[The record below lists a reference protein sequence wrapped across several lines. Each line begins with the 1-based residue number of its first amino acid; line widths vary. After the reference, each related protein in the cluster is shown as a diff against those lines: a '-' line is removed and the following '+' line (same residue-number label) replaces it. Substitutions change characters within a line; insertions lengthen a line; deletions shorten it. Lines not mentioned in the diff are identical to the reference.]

1 MSKKTNPLLPIGA
14 VLVLSALVA
23 VMMVSSED
31 SGSTTSSEASNS
43 EGGSEDGDIPADTLR
58 TLTAQVAEFQ
68 RTVTNLQTQVQSRD
82 QKISGLQRELSL
94 VSNQAHRPQVGP
106 DRKLIVEDVLSRL
119 QSDLSNPLAENLLGP
134 PKEVWQVSDTLLG
147 QKPEPLPVG
156 NAQPNEAP
164 PQAPRKT
171 LEGRYVRHWPTVD
184 NAQEV
189 ADPVLVN
196 PQSADPRVS
205 DLDRI
210 LGTTDTRGPRTNNA
224 QFGDRKSGLI
234 PYATIPPDA
243 TLIGAT
249 SLTALIGRVP
259 KNDQVVDPIKFKLV
273 LGQENLAANGFL
285 IPGLQGMVLSGRA
298 IGDATFSCTRG
309 FITSALF
316 VFDDGTIS
324 STRIDGASQ
333 SSGSGSGLSNNT
345 LGYLSDPYGNPCLPG
360 KYVTNAPK
368 NLFLSA
374 GAQGLA
380 GVAAGAAELQ
390 TTTTRAGGTNSSST
404 QVDGNPFAFLA
415 GRAGSNAFQEI
426 SRQVSEYQSD
436 QWDAVY
442 LPAGQSVVVHIE
454 EMLEIDRNPQGRR
467 LWYGNQHHTLELD

>member
-1 MSKKTNPLLPIGA
+1 MTSYTVICTP
-14 VLVLSALVA
+14 SA
-23 VMMVSSED
+23 
-31 SGSTTSSEASNS
+31 N
-43 EGGSEDGDIPADTLR
+43 
-58 TLTAQVAEFQ
+58 
-68 RTVTNLQTQVQSRD
+68 
-82 QKISGLQRELSL
+82 
-94 VSNQAHRPQVGP
+94 RPQVGP

-119 QSDLSNPLAENLLGP
+119 QSDLSNPLSDDLLGP
-134 PKEVWQVSDTLLG
+134 PKEIRETPGALLN
-147 QKPEPLPVG
+147 QMSESLPVG
-156 NAQPNEAP
+156 NAQLHETP
-164 PQAPRKT
+164 PPPPRKT
-171 LEGRYVRHWPTVD
+171 LEGRYVRHWPIVD
-184 NAQEV
+184 STQDV
-189 ADPVLVN
+189 ANPVLVD
-196 PQSADPRVS
+196 PRSADPQVS

-210 LGTTDTRGPRTNNA
+210 LGTTDPTTTRTSNGPA
-224 QFGDRKSGLI
+224 GLHNPGVI

-249 SLTALIGRVP
+249 SLTAMIGRVP

-298 IGDATFSCTRG
+298 IGDATFSCVRG
-309 FITSALF
+309 FITSALYI
-316 VFDDGTIS
+316 FDDGSIS

-333 SSGSGSGLSNNT
+333 SNGSGSGLSNNT

-360 KYVTNAPK
+360 EYVTNAPK
-368 NLFLSA
+368 NLALSA

-404 QVDGNPFAFLA
+404 EVNGNPFAFLV

-426 SRQVSEYQSD
+426 SRQVSEFQSD

-442 LPAGQSVVVHIE
+442 LPAGRTVVVHIE

-467 LWYGNQHHTLELD
+467 LWYGDQHQSLELD